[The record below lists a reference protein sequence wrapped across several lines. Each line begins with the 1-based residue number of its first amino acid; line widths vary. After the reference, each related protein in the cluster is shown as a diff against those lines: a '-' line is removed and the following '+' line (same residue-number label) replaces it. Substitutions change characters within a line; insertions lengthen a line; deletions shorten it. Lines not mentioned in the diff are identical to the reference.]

1 MWQPIETVPRYYSD
15 TPKTTGNKSKKPVK
29 KHPWRGSFEHGK
41 MQTNKDLH
49 HTRIATFNR
58 MGIRI

>member
-1 MWQPIETVPRYYSD
+1 M
-15 TPKTTGNKSKKPVK
+15 PKTKPQSKQQKSKKAN
-29 KHPWRGSFEHGK
+29 HPWRGNFEHGK
-41 MQTNKDLH
+41 RQTDGDLH

>member
-1 MWQPIETVPRYYSD
+1 MTADKVQ
-15 TPKTTGNKSKKPVK
+15 KKKKKVK
-29 KHPWRGSFEHGK
+29 KNHPWRGSFEHGK
-41 MQTNKDLH
+41 AQTTGELH